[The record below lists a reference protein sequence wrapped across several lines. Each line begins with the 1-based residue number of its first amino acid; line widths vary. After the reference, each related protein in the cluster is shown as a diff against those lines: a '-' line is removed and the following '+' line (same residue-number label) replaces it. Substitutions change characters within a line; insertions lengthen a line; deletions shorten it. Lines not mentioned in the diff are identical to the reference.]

1 MFLWQDGAYWS
12 FALCPVA
19 HSNEWIKSLMLISVP
34 VDTLIVWYPVRGNV
48 CTIADAISPA

>member
-19 HSNEWIKSLMLISVP
+19 RSNEWIKSLMLISVP